1 MGPSAAASART
12 TTDAAD
18 LDLLFASDLARTV
31 ARGARRAVGARAVA
45 ARDARRRGD
54 ALAEKA
60 AAAAAAEDMTRC
72 ASRGAVG
79 CDEERRG
86 AHHSQAVDD
95 VDEGGNSETQGRYG
109 IFRFQRW
116 YSAR

>member
-1 MGPSAAASART
+1 MILFVIVFLILLT
-12 TTDAAD
+12 TFAVV
-18 LDLLFASDLARTV
+18 LPILSILLTQYNNLLYYYS
-31 ARGARRAVGARAVA
+31 
-45 ARDARRRGD
+45 
-54 ALAEKA
+54 K
-60 AAAAAAEDMTRC
+60 DMTRC

-95 VDEGGNSETQGRYG
+95 VDEGGNSETQGLYG